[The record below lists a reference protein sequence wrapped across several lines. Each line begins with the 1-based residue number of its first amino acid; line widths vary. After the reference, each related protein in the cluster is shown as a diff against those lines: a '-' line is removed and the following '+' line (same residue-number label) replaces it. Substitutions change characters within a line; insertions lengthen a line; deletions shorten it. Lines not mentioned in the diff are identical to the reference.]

1 MRRVLLLMK
10 LRDNSQMKTNLQSDM
25 KKKDLFLIIGIL
37 ILIINKTVPNE
48 NTELIF
54 TLLIIGA
61 VLVCIGLYKRF
72 YERK

>member
-1 MRRVLLLMK
+1 MLLLMK